1 MNYQITISKDL
12 SHSNVVAE
20 LSKIWHLEWQQWAKR
35 SITRRRCLLQPSQ
48 CAQYCPHHWVLFKR
62 PKNHSSPW
70 SKCSWTLL
78 INMPKTSNKCTL
90 AIQVYKAN
98 ASMSICRTI
107 TLSDLSNQ
115 TLFSRVVLP
124 LPRKGQHTWVNCA
137 QYHPPVSRVPVSI
150 DYQVKLIEPR
160 HYQVSY

>member
-1 MNYQITISKDL
+1 MTAVSKEINYEEEMLAPTITMCPVL
-12 SHSNVVAE
+12 STSLGTFQKAE
-20 LSKIWHLEWQQWAKR
+20 ESFLSLEQMFLNFTHKYAENKYIRNPRFR
-35 SITRRRCLLQPSQ
+35 S
-48 CAQYCPHHWVLFKR
+48 WFFK
-62 PKNHSSPW
+62 P
-70 SKCSWTLL
+70 
-78 INMPKTSNKCTL
+78 
-90 AIQVYKAN
+90 N
-98 ASMSICRTI
+98 ASISICRTI